1 MTERRAAARKTQ
13 QKRPKKIDDS
23 FYLGYVEEGESIE
36 MIMKKFQTLEELQ
49 TKQAATT
56 NIEIGETPEV
66 SPALTEENLKELFKQ
81 TSTFTVD
88 MVMDEQKQ
96 GFSTFD
102 FAETF
107 DTADVEGYFSDEEH
121 GFFGEEEDF
130 FDSDDQDERKKKRK
144 GILGGKKPDKD
155 KARIIEVT
163 GADGYV
169 YTVKKRVRQIDPNE
183 PSFVKIPPLPVP
195 ISWAKMIKPYV
206 KSPPTPPGSN
216 NMEIDILTELP
227 KQVNI
232 TDYLGVLIDPPWK
245 VGNKTGKG
253 YIDARDLEK
262 LPLKSITAGY
272 VFLWVE
278 KEVISEAIKLM
289 DHKFNFTYVE
299 NLVWAKQTAFNHLE
313 MQDSAYLKK
322 SKITLLIFKKGDGIE
337 LRHQRN
343 PDVVFDFIK
352 EDKALTEDKPEFV
365 YHVIETLL
373 PTANYN
379 AETGKGKLLELWAKS
394 GNKRKGWVT
403 VSQKLSKK

>member
-195 ISWAKMIKPYV
+195 ISWAKK
-206 KSPPTPPGSN
+206 
-216 NMEIDILTELP
+216 
-227 KQVNI
+227 
-232 TDYLGVLIDPPWK
+232 
-245 VGNKTGKG
+245 
-253 YIDARDLEK
+253 
-262 LPLKSITAGY
+262 
-272 VFLWVE
+272 
-278 KEVISEAIKLM
+278 
-289 DHKFNFTYVE
+289 
-299 NLVWAKQTAFNHLE
+299 
-313 MQDSAYLKK
+313 
-322 SKITLLIFKKGDGIE
+322 
-337 LRHQRN
+337 
-343 PDVVFDFIK
+343 
-352 EDKALTEDKPEFV
+352 
-365 YHVIETLL
+365 
-373 PTANYN
+373 
-379 AETGKGKLLELWAKS
+379 
-394 GNKRKGWVT
+394 
-403 VSQKLSKK
+403 